1 MLRSFEEVGGGELL
15 IRNLLEKI
23 KITKLSR
30 RREENRIKTIRY
42 KDVLER
48 SPHPD

>member
-1 MLRSFEEVGGGELL
+1 LRSFEEVGGDDLL

-30 RREENRIKTIRY
+30 ENRKLD

>member
-23 KITKLSR
+23 KITKLSK
-30 RREENRIKTIRY
+30 EEKKTE
-42 KDVLER
+42 KNN
-48 SPHPD
+48 

>member
-1 MLRSFEEVGGGELL
+1 MLRCFEEVGGDELL

-23 KITKLSR
+23 KITKLSK
-30 RREENRIKTIRY
+30 EEKKTEIRY